1 MKRILLFIL
10 LLAFSYPCI
19 GQSRI
24 IPQDKL
30 LHMGGCYVIGAT
42 TSSLVYNI
50 TEDRKKAFVYG
61 FLTSIVIGGAKEIYD
76 IKHGDPDWGDYAC
89 DAVGGALGS
98 FTVVIR
104 F

>member
-1 MKRILLFIL
+1 
-10 LLAFSYPCI
+10 
-19 GQSRI
+19 
-24 IPQDKL
+24 
-30 LHMGGCYVIGAT
+30 MGGCYAIGAT

-50 TEDRKKAFVYG
+50 TEDRKKAFIYG
-61 FLTSIVIGGAKEIYD
+61 FLTSIVVGGIKEVYD
-76 IKHGDPDWGDYAC
+76 IKHGDPDWGDYAF

>member
-1 MKRILLFIL
+1 MKRILLIIL
-10 LLAFSYPCI
+10 LLAFNYPCM
-19 GQSRI
+19 GQSPF

-30 LHMGGCYVIGAT
+30 LHMGGCYAIGAT

-61 FLTSIVIGGAKEIYD
+61 FLTSIIVGGVKEIYD
-76 IKHGDPDWGDYAC
+76 IKHGDPDWGDYAF

>member
-10 LLAFSYPCI
+10 LLAFSYPCM

-24 IPQDKL
+24 IPNDKL
-30 LHMGGCYVIGAT
+30 IHMGGCYAIGAT

-50 TEDRKKAFVYG
+50 TEDRKKAFIYG
-61 FLTSIVIGGAKEIYD
+61 FLTSIIVGGAKEIYD

-98 FTVVIR
+98 FTVVVR